1 MFNTQ
6 SEREDL
12 MRRNLQTSPFKN
24 PTGVEGPAPDSYA
37 IHNNPNKS
45 SFIATTSDFGA
56 KPAIPKDTTSSI
68 FKSVAPRDPLGGVS
82 QDMLHNPGPGTYL
95 NPQMQLGK
103 IDAQT
108 RPQLS
113 PFGTAQPRFEAD
125 RQSLAE
131 QVRQLKQ
138 S

>member
-1 MFNTQ
+1 
-6 SEREDL
+6 
-12 MRRNLQTSPFKN
+12 MRRNLQQSPFKN
-24 PTGVEGPAPDSYA
+24 PSGVEGPSPDSYA
-37 IHNNPNKS
+37 IHNNKVKS
-45 SFIATTSDFGA
+45 SFVATQSDFGA
-56 KPAIPKDTTSSI
+56 KPAIPKDLTSSM
-68 FKSVAPRDPLGGVS
+68 FKSVAVRDPLGGVS
-82 QDMLHNPGPGTYL
+82 QDRLHNPGPGTYL

-103 IDAQT
+103 ADATVRLNQ
-108 RPQLS
+108 S